1 MGRKDEK
8 DQSTYFEFLSR
19 GSTSKPPFKIS
30 SVSGVPLQFN
40 NQGTYIADPPG
51 TDVTDYDDPYYFYPY
66 NVIYKK
72 CTTV

>member
-66 NVIYKK
+66 IVNCMK